1 MKFIFPNNNSEP
13 YIYIYIYIIYI
24 YVCIYIYI
32 YVYIYYIYP
41 NALAVH
47 PQTNVGKT
55 EKENIVKKMHKLEEP
70 RDEFSVSFQVLLVF
84 NATFC
89 DILLPYIYFYIYIF
103 I

>member
-1 MKFIFPNNNSEP
+1 M
-13 YIYIYIYIIYI
+13 
-24 YVCIYIYI
+24 YIYI

-84 NATFC
+84 NVTFC
-89 DILLPYIYFYIYIF
+89 DILLPYIYIYIYIYLYIYIYIYIF
-103 I
+103 IYNGYRHK